1 MSNFIHMYN
10 NWTTFGPLQKLD
22 YRCEKENGSINYESV
37 LTFSFQNLLKSAD
50 PLKIKFLVRWII
62 WHDLQKKNCIP

>member
-1 MSNFIHMYN
+1 MSNCIHMYN

-22 YRCEKENGSINYESV
+22 YRCEKENGSIN
-37 LTFSFQNLLKSAD
+37 QNLLKSAD

-62 WHDLQKKNCIP
+62 WHDLQKKNFIP